1 MRLTFALATMLIA
14 APAFAQD
21 QDIAGARVAVEH
33 YLAGHATGSPAEFT
47 AAFHPKAMLYWNRDG
62 QFAERTS
69 AEYIA
74 GATGKPAADEAQR
87 KRRIESLDVT
97 GDAGM
102 AKVVLEYPAVTFTD
116 YLSLLRIDGEW
127 KIINKIFHVERKAP

>member
-62 QFAERTS
+62 QLAERTS